1 MDMIRRFV
9 LSAVLLC
16 ALAGLVAGFWWRG
29 SAGAVGHQLSAYR
42 IGQAASY
49 SQAAREIAAL
59 ERSPNADET
68 LRELAAGW
76 GTGNQSFDYYVA
88 RRVSDPQASEA
99 LRRAFSLELSWRP
112 ELLPR
117 WARYWSWRVKQP
129 PAEEIRS
136 IAEYLDALATVAPP
150 RPLTWREVLNLQ
162 AAFALT
168 DQTELA
174 KRLTPENWPKRY
186 RGWRTDQ
193 AAGHKA
199 NRPRSPFPD
208 WKGPAPAL

>member
-1 MDMIRRFV
+1 MSMIRRFV

-29 SAGAVGHQLSAYR
+29 GGGAVGQHLSAYR
-42 IGQAASY
+42 IGHSASY
-49 SQAAREIAAL
+49 SQAAREIATL
-59 ERSPNADET
+59 ERSPDADET
-68 LRELAAGW
+68 LRALAAGW
-76 GTGNQSFDYYVA
+76 GTGNQPFDYYVA

-117 WARYWSWRVKQP
+117 WAHYWSWRVKQP

-136 IAEYLDALATVAPP
+136 IAEYLDALAKADPP
-150 RPLTWREVLNLQ
+150 RHMTWREVLNLQ

-168 DQTELA
+168 GQIELA
-174 KRLTPENWPKRY
+174 KRLTPENWLGRY
-186 RGWRTDQ
+186 RGWEAKHASSKEVLRP
-193 AAGHKA
+193 KA
-199 NRPRSPFPD
+199 PLPNWR
-208 WKGPAPAL
+208 GPLPK